1 MSRHAHPR
9 RAMTLIEVLAATVLL
24 AILSSVCAAL
34 LRTVPAMPANVFGD
48 TAAIDILALERLA
61 DQLLDDEAFSERIT
75 PDPSADFT
83 ADWPDTPG
91 RPSVRIRRIVPEAS
105 ADEPAHAWIAFSCG
119 NVIVWRCIDL
129 PREIPSP

>member
-1 MSRHAHPR
+1 MGRRAHQR

-24 AILSSVCAAL
+24 AILSSVWASL
-34 LRTVPAMPANVFGD
+34 LRSVPALPANASED

-61 DQLLDDEAFSERIT
+61 DQLLDDEAFSERIIA
-75 PDPSADFT
+75 DSDADFA
-83 ADWPDTPG
+83 ADWPNTQG

-129 PREIPSP
+129 PKEIPSP